1 MKKTPLSIRIIYIL
15 TSIVYYISALVC
27 SLGTL
32 LALVILLGFLN
43 DDLQLHVDLP
53 VEINVEEIGEAYYF
67 GEKMDV
73 QVVEAKARVHFID
86 TNPKLARRLAIPLA
100 IIFPYLFWIV
110 FLFHRFIRNV
120 REGRTFEIRNFKYLR
135 MLAYSLIGLWFIT
148 VIYMQ
153 IFNYT
158 VVNTFSFDTIELTNE
173 HRWYEGVLLS
183 GLFTLVLAHVFLKG
197 RQLEE
202 ENELTI

>member
-1 MKKTPLSIRIIYIL
+1 MQKTPLSIRIIYIL

-53 VEINVEEIGEAYYF
+53 VKINVEEVGEAYF
-67 GEKMDV
+67 AGERMDV
-73 QVVEAKARVHFID
+73 QIVEAKARIHFIN
-86 TNPKLARRLAIPLA
+86 TYPKLARRLAIPLT

-158 VVNTFSFDTIELTNE
+158 IVNTFSFETIELTNE
-173 HRWYEGVLLS
+173 ERWYEGILLS